1 MINTKLSV
9 IFMYGGRPYLE
20 RICRDFLKES
30 LGDYPYKFIDLD
42 CSNLTIGAGFNRLVE
57 QVKTE
62 YVLYTMDD
70 FAFFPNGNWVEK
82 AIRLLEL
89 KKDIGIITLRKER
102 DNQGPYMTDRRVMIE
117 NISYYIVKHWGDRDW
132 HFSPF
137 IMRTADL
144 KKVVPLNEKD
154 PHGNIAEASGV
165 ENFKKVGLLD
175 ARLDI
180 PYLGVCFH
188 LGWNRSKARGY
199 KEKL

>member
-1 MINTKLSV
+1 MKLTV
-9 IFMYGGRPYLE
+9 LFQYGQRKYLE

-30 LGDYPYKFIDLD
+30 LGNYPYEFIDLD
-42 CSNLTIGAGFNRLVE
+42 CSNLTIGTGFNRLVE

-102 DNQGPYMTDRRVMIE
+102 DNQSPYMIDSREIVE
-117 NISYYIVKHWGDRDW
+117 NISYYIVKNWGDRDW

-137 IMRTADL
+137 IMRTKDL
-144 KKVVPLNEKD
+144 KKIVPLDESDKD
-154 PHGNIAEASGV
+154 GNIAEMSGV
-165 ENFKKVGLLD
+165 ENFKKLNLKD

-188 LGWNRSKARGY
+188 LGWNRSRVLGWKD
-199 KEKL
+199 KL